1 MQIVIDIPSKEV
13 PNKQEIIDI
22 NLHFIDGEVCEC
34 TYPYIVLPKEH
45 GRLIDADEALKAMNT
60 YDKFGYLPHNLIPLV
75 SENGLNLVPYVH
87 YDDIVACITYAPT
100 IIEADAESEGEE

>member
-1 MQIVIDIPSKEV
+1 MQIVIDMPDTEYQRLIAQDGMSHTDA
-13 PNKQEIIDI
+13 EIVV
-22 NLHFIDGEVCEC
+22 NAFYSG
-34 TYPYIVLPKEH
+34 TPLPKGH

-87 YDDIVACITYAPT
+87 YDDMVACITNALT
-100 IIEADAESEGEE
+100 IIEADAESEN